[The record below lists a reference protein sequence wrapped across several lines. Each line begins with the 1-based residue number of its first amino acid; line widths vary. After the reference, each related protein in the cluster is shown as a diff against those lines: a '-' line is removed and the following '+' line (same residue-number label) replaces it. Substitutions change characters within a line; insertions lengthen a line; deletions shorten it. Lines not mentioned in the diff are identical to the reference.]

1 MHQQSLS
8 NVSIWSTALIAE
20 QADGNVQER
29 YSLFGERK
37 HKGVAASKAGGGK
50 LSLPTIG
57 LIILKV
63 LYAVDGQ
70 GLKFPHCAF
79 SV

>member
-1 MHQQSLS
+1 MKQQSLS
-8 NVSIWSTALIAE
+8 NVSRWSTAPIAE

-37 HKGVAASKAGGGK
+37 HKGVAASKVGGGK
-50 LSLPTIG
+50 LSLAIIG

-63 LYAVDGQ
+63 LYAIDGQ
-70 GLKFPHCAF
+70 GLEFPHRAF